1 MRKVSNVIIVEGPT
15 DAALVNTILHCI
27 VEVTGGAY
35 VSRETINYYKE
46 LSKLYPILVLTD
58 PDQAGEKIALKIKK
72 EIPKATIINLNKKDC
87 IKKDDLGV
95 ANCSKETLLKTLNPY
110 LVEGDINH
118 NKLTMIDLIELNLS
132 GENSNKLREYVCK
145 TFNIGRKLTT
155 KTFLKRLN
163 ALQITK
169 RQIIE
174 ILK

>member
-72 EIPKATIINLNKKDC
+72 K
-87 IKKDDLGV
+87 
-95 ANCSKETLLKTLNPY
+95 
-110 LVEGDINH
+110 
-118 NKLTMIDLIELNLS
+118 
-132 GENSNKLREYVCK
+132 
-145 TFNIGRKLTT
+145 FRKL
-155 KTFLKRLN
+155 
-163 ALQITK
+163 Q
-169 RQIIE
+169 
-174 ILK
+174 